1 VTDAAGKLIRT
12 LDVPARHGISRA
24 VWDLSRDSFRR
35 FPRAADDGPLPEWA
49 RGGPEVP
56 PGEYT
61 VTLKFKE
68 ALATAKI
75 TVVPDP
81 RFKNSAEEWARRW
94 DAVER
99 AGSAME
105 RAVEAA
111 YRIRRTRDDVS
122 AIEERLRRRGEAVR
136 DPAERKK
143 ASGSPLLKD
152 AAALKKGLTDLET
165 RLFSPPEERG
175 ILARTRV
182 AHDLQ
187 TASSGINSS
196 WAAPSP
202 TQLERLKRAEE
213 RLSAYLVDVDSFFA
227 KDVTGFREK
236 ALKEGVALLV
246 P

>member
-1 VTDAAGKLIRT
+1 
-12 LDVPARHGISRA
+12 
-24 VWDLSRDSFRR
+24 
-35 FPRAADDGPLPEWA
+35 
-49 RGGPEVP
+49 
-56 PGEYT
+56 
-61 VTLKFKE
+61 
-68 ALATAKI
+68 
-75 TVVPDP
+75 
-81 RFKNSAEEWARRW
+81 
-94 DAVER
+94 
-99 AGSAME
+99 
-105 RAVEAA
+105 VEAA